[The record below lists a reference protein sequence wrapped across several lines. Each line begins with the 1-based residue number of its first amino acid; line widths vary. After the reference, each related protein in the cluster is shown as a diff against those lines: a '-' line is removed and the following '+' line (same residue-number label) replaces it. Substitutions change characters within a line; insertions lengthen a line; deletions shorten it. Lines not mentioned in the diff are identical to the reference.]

1 MLSLKYSLYLI
12 YEHDKKQN
20 VVKEFELR
28 VVQTTPVMYNCTM
41 YNSLRLN
48 QLDNCLV
55 KLIYESVCSSP
66 ILPSPLSTEVLA
78 GPGVDLADSE
88 RLV

>member
-20 VVKEFELR
+20 VEKEFELR

-41 YNSLRLN
+41 YNSLK
-48 QLDNCLV
+48 QLDNFLV

>member
-41 YNSLRLN
+41 YNSLRL
-48 QLDNCLV
+48 DNFLV